1 MTTRTRYFVIVSLL
15 VLGVGLGSGL
25 VAYYVGFQAKADGA
39 AGGPK
44 ELAYVPRD
52 ASVIA
57 FANVQEIM
65 TSDLRQ
71 KIHRGLPMQENGQRE
86 LQDKTGIN
94 LETDVD
100 RVVACARAQ
109 SGEQGMSG
117 AGMVLARGRFD
128 EVKIEA
134 LMREH
139 GAQVQDY
146 NGSRVIVADVT
157 HRDADATTDPTTPT
171 TPERVH
177 RPAGSFSLSFIEPGL
192 AAFGSTD
199 MIKAAIDLHKSG
211 SSSQTGP
218 QSATLNEELMTRVR
232 SMDDGNAWVVGRF
245 DVLRSQAHLPDEV
258 SSRIPAIT
266 WVTAKAHINGGI
278 RGTLTAD
285 TRDVEA
291 ANNLRDVIRG
301 FLALVKLQAGG
312 RPELQAMAQ
321 SIELGGTGQTV
332 SISFT
337 VPGEVFDLI
346 GALSQGK
353 KAAN

>member
-25 VAYYVGFQAKADGA
+25 VAYYVGLPARADGP

-52 ASVIA
+52 VTVIA

-71 KIHRGLPMQENGQRE
+71 KIHRGLPMPENGQQE
-86 LQDKTGIN
+86 LQDRTGIN

-109 SGEQGMSG
+109 AATQGLPG

-139 GAQVQDY
+139 GARVDDY
-146 NGSRVIVADVT
+146 NGSRLIVASAHHDITVG
-157 HRDADATTDPTTPT
+157 DQLKQVGGEFA
-171 TPERVH
+171 
-177 RPAGSFSLSFIEPGL
+177 LSFIEPGL
-192 AAFGSTD
+192 AAFGSSD
-199 MIKAAIDLHKSG
+199 MIKSAVDLHRSG
-211 SSSQTGP
+211 SSTPTGP
-218 QSATLNEELMTRVR
+218 QSATLNEELMARVR

-245 DVLRSQAHLPDEV
+245 DALRGRAHLPENV
-258 SSRIPAIT
+258 ASQIPAIT
-266 WVTAKAHINGGI
+266 WFSVKTHINGGI
-278 RGTLTAD
+278 RGTISAD
-285 TRDVEA
+285 ARDIDS
-291 ANNLRDVIRG
+291 ANNLRDVVRG
-301 FLALVKLQAGG
+301 FLALAKMQAGNN
-312 RPELQAMAQ
+312 PQLQAMMQ
-321 SIELGGTGQTV
+321 SLELGGTGQTV
-332 SISFT
+332 SLSFT

-346 GALSQGK
+346 GALAQSRK
-353 KAAN
+353 IAH

>member
-1 MTTRTRYFVIVSLL
+1 MTSRTRYFVIVSLL

-25 VAYYVGFQAKADGA
+25 VAYYVGFQAKADGP

-65 TSDLRQ
+65 TSELRQ
-71 KIHRGLPMQENGQRE
+71 KVHRGLPMPENGQRE

-100 RVVACARAQ
+100 RLVACARAQ
-109 SGEQGMSG
+109 TGQQGMPG

-128 EVKIEA
+128 EVKIES

-139 GAQVQDY
+139 GAHVEDY

-157 HRDADATTDPTTPT
+157 RPDADPSTT
-171 TPERVH
+171 ERVH
-177 RPAGSFSLSFIEPGL
+177 HPAPSFSLSFIEPGL

-199 MIKAAIDLHKSG
+199 MIKSAIDLHKSG

-245 DVLRSQAHLPDEV
+245 DMLRSQAHLPDEV
-258 SSRIPAIT
+258 
-266 WVTAKAHINGGI
+266 
-278 RGTLTAD
+278 
-285 TRDVEA
+285 
-291 ANNLRDVIRG
+291 
-301 FLALVKLQAGG
+301 
-312 RPELQAMAQ
+312 
-321 SIELGGTGQTV
+321 
-332 SISFT
+332 
-337 VPGEVFDLI
+337 
-346 GALSQGK
+346 
-353 KAAN
+353 

>member
-25 VAYYVGFQAKADGA
+25 VAYYVGFQARADGP

-65 TSDLRQ
+65 TSELRQ
-71 KIHRGLPMQENGQRE
+71 KLHRGLPMPENGQRE

-109 SGEQGMSG
+109 TGEQGMPG

-139 GAQVQDY
+139 GAHVEDY
-146 NGSRVIVADVT
+146 NGSRVIVADVRHLDVDVDST
-157 HRDADATTDPTTPT
+157 K
-171 TPERVH
+171 PERVH
-177 RPAGSFSLSFIEPGL
+177 RPAGSFSLSFVEPGL

-199 MIKAAIDLHKSG
+199 MIKSAIDLHKTG

-245 DVLRSQAHLPDEV
+245 DVLRSQAHLPDEF

-266 WVTAKAHINGGI
+266 WVTAKAHINGGL

-291 ANNLRDVIRG
+291 ANNLRDVVRG

-337 VPGEVFDLI
+337 VPSEVFDLI
-346 GALSQGK
+346 GALGQGK

>member
-25 VAYYVGFQAKADGA
+25 VAYYVGFPAKADGP

-65 TSDLRQ
+65 TSELRQ
-71 KIHRGLPMQENGQRE
+71 KIRRGVPIHENGQQE

-100 RVVACARAQ
+100 HVVACARAQ
-109 SGEQGMSG
+109 AGSQGMPG
-117 AGMVLARGRFD
+117 GGMVLARGRFD

-139 GAQVQDY
+139 GANVEDY
-146 NGSRVIVADVT
+146 NGSRVIVADARHDVT
-157 HRDADATTDPTTPT
+157 LGDQVRQ
-171 TPERVH
+171 VG
-177 RPAGSFSLSFIEPGL
+177 GSFALSFIEPGL

-199 MIKAAIDLHKSG
+199 MIKAAVDLHRSG
-211 SSSQTGP
+211 SSTQTGP
-218 QSATLNEELMTRVR
+218 QSATLNEELMARVR

-245 DVLRSQAHLPDEV
+245 DTLRGQAHLPENV
-258 SSRIPAIT
+258 SSQIPAIT
-266 WVTAKAHINGGI
+266 WFTVKSHINGGI
-278 RGTLTAD
+278 RGVVSAD
-285 TRDVEA
+285 TRDIES
-291 ANNLRDVIRG
+291 ANNLRDVVRG
-301 FLALVKLQAGG
+301 FLALAKMQTGG
-312 RPELQAMAQ
+312 RPELQTLMQ
-321 SIELGGTGQTV
+321 SLELGGTGQTI

-346 GALSQGK
+346 AALGQK
-353 KAAN
+353 KVAH